1 MLDTSV
7 KYFNNTM
14 SGAPALPSSAG
25 SLITLL
31 DACLVNGFDQVTL
44 NSLVVADNVA
54 TGTVN
59 PNHNFTMTGNTGPV
73 ILIAG
78 ATPSELNGEW
88 RIASIPGSTTFTFIT
103 SGITNQTATGT
114 ITAKRAAAGW
124 TKALSGTNKAAYSRT
139 AFGVTSMLLRVDDT
153 PGMYPTL
160 TMYETMTSVDA
171 GSGASTLRY
180 FAKGNSAAWRLFAN
194 DKIVHILNKT
204 NGGSSFY
211 NMMSFGDII
220 SYKNTDTYHCIL
232 RAFPAAAHFSNTHAL
247 SFGFQLARTH
257 TGLGSAVAC
266 SLYSHSTSANFGTTS
281 QTYPSLVDNCFHA
294 WPVEVWE
301 SVGARGV
308 LPGIW
313 NPLHTASVL
322 PDLLTI
328 TDIPQLP
335 DRTLLITCDLY
346 DATSC
351 IALDI
356 TGPWS

>member
-7 KYFNNTM
+7 KYFDNTM

-153 PGMYPTL
+153 PGMYPT
-160 TMYETMTSVDA
+160 
-171 GSGASTLRY
+171 
-180 FAKGNSAAWRLFAN
+180 
-194 DKIVHILNKT
+194 
-204 NGGSSFY
+204 
-211 NMMSFGDII
+211 
-220 SYKNTDTYHCIL
+220 
-232 RAFPAAAHFSNTHAL
+232 
-247 SFGFQLARTH
+247 
-257 TGLGSAVAC
+257 
-266 SLYSHSTSANFGTTS
+266 
-281 QTYPSLVDNCFHA
+281 
-294 WPVEVWE
+294 
-301 SVGARGV
+301 
-308 LPGIW
+308 
-313 NPLHTASVL
+313 
-322 PDLLTI
+322 
-328 TDIPQLP
+328 
-335 DRTLLITCDLY
+335 
-346 DATSC
+346 
-351 IALDI
+351 
-356 TGPWS
+356 